1 MRYFLDQHG
10 AKVFGPQAKP
20 GDGHVEIA
28 REVLKGLGI
37 TPANLAD
44 HYDQMFR
51 LGYARVVEHPDQVLE
66 VEYLNQLSGSQ
77 EQFVNGMRQKGWS
90 VRLIRK

>member
-10 AKVFGPQAKP
+10 AKVFGRQAKP
-20 GDGHVEIA
+20 DEGHAEIA
-28 REVLKGLGI
+28 REVLKRLGM

-44 HYDQMFR
+44 HYDQMFG
-51 LGYARVVEHPDQVLE
+51 LGYARIVEHPDQVLE
-66 VEYLNQLSGSQ
+66 VEYVSHLRDSQ
-77 EQFVNGMRQKGWS
+77 EKFVNGMRQRGWS

>member
-1 MRYFLDQHG
+1 MRYFLDKHG
-10 AKVFGPQAKP
+10 GKVFGPRAKP
-20 GDGHVEIA
+20 VEGHVEIA
-28 REVLKGLGI
+28 REVLKQLGI

-44 HYDQMFR
+44 HYDQMFG
-51 LGYARVVEHPDQVLE
+51 LEYARVVEHPDQVLE

-77 EQFVNGMRQKGWS
+77 EQFVSGMRQRGWS